1 MIKNPS
7 WSKLSAVNLGTEES
21 GRREVTV
28 IDGFKQESM
37 YGMSAKKGAV
47 VEGFKQESVHGLCA
61 KRVAV
66 VKRWPWLLVEV

>member
-1 MIKNPS
+1 M
-7 WSKLSAVNLGTEES
+7 GTEES

-37 YGMSAKKGAV
+37 YGMSVKKGAV
-47 VEGFKQESVHGLCA
+47 VEGFKQESVYGLSA

-66 VKRWPWLLVEV
+66 VKRWPSLLVEV